1 MLHVKL
7 GDRSD
12 PPANDP
18 MGRSWI
24 GYDPTVSL
32 RELWEINRGRW
43 KISRQ
48 AAREGHVIF
57 SHNGEVKF
65 IAEIHGLEES
75 TEGRRII
82 VGRLLDEDEPL
93 ARRWIGAPAP
103 GAGNRNPVHYFT
115 DERDGTLQCAC
126 GCGAP
131 VTKARAFLP
140 GHDQRAIHA
149 RIVEAW
155 GDTLGFMDWFDA
167 HRAELVDA
175 AR

>member
-12 PPANDP
+12 PPKNDP
-18 MGRSWI
+18 MDRSWI
-24 GYDPTVSL
+24 GYDPTVPL
-32 RELWEINRGRW
+32 TQLWEINRGRW
-43 KISRQ
+43 KISRR
-48 AAREGHVIF
+48 AAKEGHVVF
-57 SHNGEVKF
+57 SHGGEVKF

-82 VGRLLDEDEPL
+82 VGRLLGEHEPL

-103 GAGNRNPVHYFT
+103 GAGNRNPVHYFS
-115 DERDGTLQCAC
+115 DERDGTPECAC

-155 GDTLGFMDWFDA
+155 GDTLGFMDWFDN
-167 HRAELVDA
+167 HREELVA
-175 AR
+175 ATR